1 MNYLSKNIRFLR
13 KTRQWSQEALAGR
26 VGVKRSSIAAYESKN
41 VRPRLDFIVEL
52 SKLFEVRMSDLIEK
66 DLEAMSENGALNKQQ
81 ESGVEALD
89 VRPVGKLR
97 LDIKDKESVTK
108 FIERSVRIRKMLE
121 GFKVFYRFKLES
133 FEDLNEDARRLSAD
147 IENFLLL
154 MEHLLAHNEAIISA
168 ISEENSSSDS
178 Q

>member
-1 MNYLSKNIRFLR
+1 MNYLSKNIRYLR
-13 KTRQWSQEALAGR
+13 KSRQWSQEALANK

-52 SKLFEVRMSDLIEK
+52 SKLFGVEMSDLIEK
-66 DLEAMSENGALNKQQ
+66 DMETIRGNGTSKVDNLKDIEQIDAR
-81 ESGVEALD
+81 AI
-89 VRPVGKLR
+89 GKLK
-97 LDIKDKESVTK
+97 LDIKDKESVQK
-108 FIERSVRIRKMLE
+108 FIERSIRIRKMLE

-133 FEDLNEDARRLSAD
+133 FEDLNEDAQRLSAD

-168 ISEENSSSDS
+168 ISEKNGSSGS